1 MIIAIFHY
9 FSEMIY
15 RINFTFTQ
23 YFNCSFIVC
32 LDYLQKFQ
40 QLQINYF
47 GALHLYFYS
56 GYYFYQY
63 NGALHLSTK
72 GQSADILVEN
82 TSRKSTKVQRT
93 EI

>member
-1 MIIAIFHY
+1 MPRFIILNQ
-9 FSEMIY
+9 
-15 RINFTFTQ
+15 INL
-23 YFNCSFIVC
+23 N
-32 LDYLQKFQ
+32 DYPQKLLKFQ
-40 QLQINYF
+40 IHYF

-72 GQSADILVEN
+72 GQSPDILVEN

>member
-1 MIIAIFHY
+1 MVQKHVSKKLIH
-9 FSEMIY
+9 
-15 RINFTFTQ
+15 INS
-23 YFNCSFIVC
+23 N
-32 LDYLQKFQ
+32 DYPQKLLKFQ
-40 QLQINYF
+40 ILYF

-63 NGALHLSTK
+63 NGALHLPK
-72 GQSADILVEN
+72 GQSPDILVEN